1 MVLGRLDRER
11 PKSRLESDI
20 IMLVK
25 VGYGTQLA
33 THNQHKDAETGQVSQ
48 EIAQGVEL
56 QGALRVTDDGL
67 HNND

>member
-1 MVLGRLDRER
+1 
-11 PKSRLESDI
+11 
-20 IMLVK
+20 MLVK

-48 EIAQGVEL
+48 EIAQGVERH
-56 QGALRVTDDGL
+56 GALRVTNDGL